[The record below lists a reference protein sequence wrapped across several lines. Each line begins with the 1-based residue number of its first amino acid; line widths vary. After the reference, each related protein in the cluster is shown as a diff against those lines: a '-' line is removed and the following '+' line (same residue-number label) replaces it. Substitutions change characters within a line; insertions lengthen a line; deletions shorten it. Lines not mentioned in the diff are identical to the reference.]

1 MKPPRKKN
9 QKTYKLEYHVLVS
22 EARRAK
28 EGAFMKVLF
37 LVLEETPALK
47 HFKRAFREK
56 GLTAKVLDLKKVS
69 LSSGKKGTRILDG
82 SADFSKIDGV
92 YLKAGLKLA
101 QFAEPLLD
109 ELELRDIYVPVKR
122 KSHYISTNEPLQLAM
137 LSKLNVKIP
146 RAITFGSPEGIKSQ
160 AGKFSYPV
168 QFKAFR
174 RGEKTMS
181 MLVESE
187 RSLVSIADSLRAEQD
202 AIIVREFIEGD
213 IDESAIVG
221 DKVFTIRREFE
232 KDALQPMKKSHSV
245 KLPEAEKEAAIHAA
259 HICGYDIA
267 SVKMCKGYV
276 LKVRPLMKINTFNRI
291 TGEDL
296 YEEIADLYKQKLG
309 ERKKRRKKK

>member
-1 MKPPRKKN
+1 M
-9 QKTYKLEYHVLVS
+9 
-22 EARRAK
+22 RA
-28 EGAFMKVLF
+28 LF
-37 LVLEETPALK
+37 LILEETPSLK

-56 GLTAKVLDLKKVS
+56 GFTPKSLDLKKVS
-69 LSSGKKGTRILDG
+69 LASGKKGTELMDG
-82 SADFSKIDGV
+82 SIDFDQIDCV

-109 ELELRDIYVPVKR
+109 ELERRNIYCQVKT
-122 KSHYISTNEPLQLAM
+122 KSNFISTNEPLQLAI
-137 LSKLNVKIP
+137 LNSKNVKMP
-146 RAITFGSPEGIKSQ
+146 KTMVFGSPKLIKAQ
-160 AGKFSYPV
+160 AEKFSYPV

-213 IDESAIVG
+213 VDESAIIG
-221 DKVFTIRREFE
+221 GKVFTMRRKF
-232 KDALQPMKKSHSV
+232 DRGVPQPMKKGQFV
-245 KLPEAEKEAAIHAA
+245 KLPQVEKETAIHSA

-276 LKVRPLMKINTFNRI
+276 LKVKPLLKINTFNKV

-296 YEEIADLYKQKLG
+296 YEEIADLFKQKVSKKQEAKS
-309 ERKKRRKKK
+309 ER